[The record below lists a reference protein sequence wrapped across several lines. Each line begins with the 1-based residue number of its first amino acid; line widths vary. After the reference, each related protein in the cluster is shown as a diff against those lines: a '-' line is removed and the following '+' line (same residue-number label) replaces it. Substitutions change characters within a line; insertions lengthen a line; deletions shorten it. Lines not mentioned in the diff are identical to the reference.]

1 MNILDIS
8 GANNSLQINPENTNI
23 APRAELPERQA
34 QPVGQRDEYIHQMQF
49 NQEDANTAPREEIP
63 ARQEQPMEPQDEY
76 IQSMNFI
83 RSAVYNVYDVKRN
96 GYVHAVSNTQ
106 EQRNNQGSS
115 NVLNKVLDVIL
126 PMGRKRLSVF
136 LEE

>member
-8 GANNSLQINPENTNI
+8 GTNNSLQINPENTNI
-23 APRAELPERQA
+23 APREELPERQA
-34 QPVGQRDEYIHQMQF
+34 QPVGRRDEYVRQIQVS
-49 NQEDANTAPREEIP
+49 QEDTNIAPREDIP

-83 RSAVYNVYDVKRN
+83 RSAVYNVYDVRQN

-106 EQRNNQGSS
+106 EQRNNQGSI
-115 NVLNKVLDVIL
+115 NMVLDILL
-126 PMGRKRLSVF
+126 PMGKKRLSVF

>member
-8 GANNSLQINPENTNI
+8 GANNSLQINPENTN
-23 APRAELPERQA
+23 RAELPERQA
-34 QPVGQRDEYIHQMQF
+34 QPAGRRDEYVHQIQV

-63 ARQEQPMEPQDEY
+63 ARQEQPMEQQDEY
-76 IQSMNFI
+76 IQSINFI
-83 RSAVYNVYDVKRN
+83 RSAVYNVYDVKQN
-96 GYVHAVSNTQ
+96 GYVSNTQ

-115 NVLNKVLDVIL
+115 KGSNKVLDVLL
-126 PMGRKRLSVF
+126 PMGKKRLSVF